1 MPESCPGSSGAGW
14 LAPASGLSGSR
25 WDSTITLIV
34 FRMNGSA
41 RIRSST
47 SSKCATSRA
56 RTCSSASAPPVT
68 VIAAVIS
75 GWLRT
80 TSASRRGGAA
90 PSQYTSTYASVRQPS
105 ADGFTVAVNPV
116 ITPVSRSRSTRR
128 FTAVADSPIAAPIS
142 AKLVRAFAISA
153 VTIFRSSSSK
163 GAGLLFMAA
172 LYPAPNA
179 PATDRYLPT
188 SARVQAQELLLH
200 SGFMLRALAVDDE
213 RPSLEELLY
222 LLHADPRIG
231 SAEGAGDAT
240 EALRRIN
247 RALESGPDG
256 PEAIDVVFLDIQM
269 PGLDGLDLARLLT
282 GFARPPLV
290 VFVTAHE
297 DFAVQAFDL
306 EAVDYVLKPVRKERL
321 AEAVRRAAD
330 LRGTTPRIPV
340 HEPDP
345 DHMAVE
351 LGGVT
356 RFVAVDDI
364 THVEAQG
371 DYARLHTG
379 QGGSHL
385 VRIPL
390 STLEDRWRSRGFVRI
405 HRRHLVALRHIDE
418 LRLDAGTVSVLV
430 GSEELQVSR
439 RHARELRDLLMRR
452 P

>member
-1 MPESCPGSSGAGW
+1 
-14 LAPASGLSGSR
+14 
-25 WDSTITLIV
+25 
-34 FRMNGSA
+34 
-41 RIRSST
+41 
-47 SSKCATSRA
+47 
-56 RTCSSASAPPVT
+56 
-68 VIAAVIS
+68 
-75 GWLRT
+75 
-80 TSASRRGGAA
+80 
-90 PSQYTSTYASVRQPS
+90 
-105 ADGFTVAVNPV
+105 
-116 ITPVSRSRSTRR
+116 
-128 FTAVADSPIAAPIS
+128 
-142 AKLVRAFAISA
+142 
-153 VTIFRSSSSK
+153 
-163 GAGLLFMAA
+163 
-172 LYPAPNA
+172 
-179 PATDRYLPT
+179 
-188 SARVQAQELLLH
+188 
-200 SGFMLRALAVDDE
+200 MLRALAVDDE

-222 LLHADPRIG
+222 LLNADPRIG

-306 EAVDYVLKPVRKERL
+306 EAVDYVLKPVRRERL
-321 AEAVRRAAD
+321 AEAVRRAAE
-330 LRGTTPRIPV
+330 LRAAGRHGTAAPRIPV

-345 DHMAVE
+345 DHIPVE

-371 DYARLHTG
+371 DYARLHTDK
-379 QGGSHL
+379 GSHL

-390 STLEDRWRSRGFVRI
+390 STLEERWRSRGFVRI
-405 HRRHLVALRHIDE
+405 HRRHLVALRHIGE

-430 GSEELQVSR
+430 GAEELQVSR

-452 P
+452 TTS

>member
-1 MPESCPGSSGAGW
+1 
-14 LAPASGLSGSR
+14 
-25 WDSTITLIV
+25 
-34 FRMNGSA
+34 
-41 RIRSST
+41 
-47 SSKCATSRA
+47 
-56 RTCSSASAPPVT
+56 
-68 VIAAVIS
+68 
-75 GWLRT
+75 
-80 TSASRRGGAA
+80 
-90 PSQYTSTYASVRQPS
+90 
-105 ADGFTVAVNPV
+105 
-116 ITPVSRSRSTRR
+116 
-128 FTAVADSPIAAPIS
+128 
-142 AKLVRAFAISA
+142 
-153 VTIFRSSSSK
+153 
-163 GAGLLFMAA
+163 
-172 LYPAPNA
+172 
-179 PATDRYLPT
+179 
-188 SARVQAQELLLH
+188 
-200 SGFMLRALAVDDE
+200 MLRALAVDDE

-222 LLHADPRIG
+222 LLNTDPRVG

-282 GFARPPLV
+282 GFARPPFI

-306 EAVDYVLKPVRKERL
+306 KAADYVLKPVRKERL
-321 AEAVRRAAD
+321 AEAVRRVVELRAAAQRD
-330 LRGTTPRIPV
+330 TTAPRIPV

-345 DHMAVE
+345 DHIPVE

-371 DYARLHTG
+371 DYARLHTDR
-379 QGGSHL
+379 GSHL

-390 STLEDRWRSRGFVRI
+390 STLEERWRSRGFVRI
-405 HRRHLVALRHIDE
+405 HRRHLVALRHIGE
-418 LRLDAGTVSVLV
+418 LRLDAGTVSVLI

-452 P
+452 TTS